1 MMPKTLL
8 NKQMRNKCVCIC
20 VRVHVCVY
28 AHIYV
33 SVYEKVWCVCFQ
45 EVMAKAKA
53 RQQ

>member
-1 MMPKTLL
+1 MCAYV
-8 NKQMRNKCVCIC
+8 CVCM
-20 VRVHVCVY
+20 CVY

-45 EVMAKAKA
+45 EVMTKAKA